1 MPTARILPLA
11 DAAIAAAWTARG
23 RRVELL
29 QRRNAKLGYVMPL
42 RRDLPSFPA
51 AKATWDTSEPV
62 FLPGIL
68 GAGLD
73 ACAAAIEESLAMF
86 ERLRQGGEFLDEL
99 ESRMSED
106 LDFAYAGSSGESD
119 DPRDVEAVFFRAES
133 GEFAGEQD
141 LWARA
146 SWIANDETDM
156 SMRIRHSS
164 GDGAPDGW
172 LRATD
177 RTCRAVDE
185 LARRAF
191 PECAAIDEC
200 EPLQTLLAGLLQRP
214 FRLSERILYN
224 NAPNGGA
231 VFHHDAEP
239 GQSGVCFS
247 QLEGRTAWLTLSK
260 RRLARILVRNGAAK
274 DERLAIQRLDRGE
287 DRELWQCINRDE
299 SFAQQLSAHGA
310 VYVLE
315 AGDSILLPSQ
325 AFDDCAWHSVIALGD
340 RPSLAHSYGIFLR
353 DGGPVA
359 KRGKRG

>member
-1 MPTARILPLA
+1 
-11 DAAIAAAWTARG
+11 
-23 RRVELL
+23 
-29 QRRNAKLGYVMPL
+29 
-42 RRDLPSFPA
+42 
-51 AKATWDTSEPV
+51 
-62 FLPGIL
+62 
-68 GAGLD
+68 
-73 ACAAAIEESLAMF
+73 
-86 ERLRQGGEFLDEL
+86 
-99 ESRMSED
+99 MSED

-133 GEFAGEQD
+133 GEFAGEPD

-200 EPLQTLLAGLLQRP
+200 EPLQTLLAGLLERP

-325 AFDDCAWHSVIALGD
+325 AFDDCAWHSVVALGD